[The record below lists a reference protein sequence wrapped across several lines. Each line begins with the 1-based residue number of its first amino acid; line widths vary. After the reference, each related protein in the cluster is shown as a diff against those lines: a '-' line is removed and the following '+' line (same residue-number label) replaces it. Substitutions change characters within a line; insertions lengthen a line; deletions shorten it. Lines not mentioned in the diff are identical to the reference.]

1 MSPEPIGSNEE
12 VNLPKYAQQ
21 QIEAD
26 KRRAVLTEQVRRDL
40 ETNPRYKEFF
50 GAYEPNSVKSFIDEY
65 SWRKVFYLE
74 HGERCIGSEED
85 DLLRFVA
92 EGAMH
97 LWNIQRKKLFNLE
110 CLWRAEKIELTGVE
124 QTWDFRY
131 WEHHLERC
139 PFLPPITDEEVEAYT
154 DYVLSGQLEDDDMMS
169 WESLRFLS
177 DTDMEEGPQYPE
189 WYAFYDTRFD
199 TPSLFN
205 LPDIRG
211 EKESFYRRLS
221 YKEKEEKRNEMEKA
235 ASPNED
241 RPRIG
246 YHDLDAIEAFI
257 RRFED
262 KKLLRYFNAVVR
274 YNMRHEDEEIES
286 AIEML
291 ECSDEPVPIEA
302 SGSWRDGLIKAADN
316 FHRKKLSEG
325 VRTAYREYLIRLE
338 SGVYIEDNEKD
349 DFMNAIRK
357 GVKEEIIRGRI
368 LNGEPPDLNF

>member
-1 MSPEPIGSNEE
+1 MSSEPIDSNGE
-12 VNLPKYAQQ
+12 VILPKHAQQ

-40 ETNPRYKEFF
+40 ETNPRYQEFF
-50 GAYEPNSVKSFIDEY
+50 GAYEPNSVKNFIDEY

-74 HGERCIGSEED
+74 HGERCIRSEED

-110 CLWRAEKIELTGVE
+110 CLWRAEKIELAGVE

-139 PFLPPITDEEVEAYT
+139 PFLPPITDEELEAYT
-154 DYVLSGQLEDDDMMS
+154 DFVLSGQLEDEDMMS
-169 WESLRFLS
+169 WESLRFLLN
-177 DTDMEEGPQYPE
+177 TDKEDGPEYPE
-189 WYAFYDTRFD
+189 WYAFYDARFD
-199 TPSLFN
+199 TPSLFD

-211 EKESFYRRLS
+211 EKEAFYRRLS
-221 YKEKEEKRNEMEKA
+221 YEKEQEKRNEMDKA
-235 ASPNED
+235 APPND
-241 RPRIG
+241 
-246 YHDLDAIEAFI
+246 DAIEAFI

-262 KKLLRYFNAVVR
+262 KKLLRYFQAVVR
-274 YNMRHEDEEIES
+274 YNMRHEDEEVES

-291 ECSDEPVPIEA
+291 ECSEEPVPMEA

-316 FHRKKLSEG
+316 YHRKKLSEG